1 MDFISIYIDADNISH
16 KIMPTLFNRIK
27 QLGLIGVLKVYRD
40 WSQTDSAKWCQVA
53 QEYKMEAIQCFRQ
66 PHKQSTDIYMI
77 TDILNDLF
85 TLSKNDIIIMITCDS
100 DFNHLCHQILKMG
113 KKLIII
119 GKDSSIANICYQ
131 FWNINDFIVVK
142 NSNKKM
148 KINHDL
154 EHNNLEKEY
163 QTEETSQENTHIFFN
178 EESNSEIISDEIFV
192 DMDIRETLIK
202 CMNNKYIMKLSDMK
216 KEIKKY
222 APLIKLS
229 EKDFN
234 KYKNDFLLIKNKSK
248 IIVLYIPEILIKK
261 CNKKKKDISKLIT
274 DNYPEILKYV
284 KIDPLINL
292 IY

>member
-1 MDFISIYIDADNISH
+1 
-16 KIMPTLFNRIK
+16 MPTLFNRIK

-40 WSQTDSAKWCQVA
+40 WSQPDSVKWCQVA

-77 TDILNDLF
+77 TDILNDLWS
-85 TLSKNDIIIMITCDS
+85 LPKNDIVIMITCDS

-142 NSNKKM
+142 NANKKM
-148 KINHDL
+148 KINHIPTDNINYQKEDL
-154 EHNNLEKEY
+154 
-163 QTEETSQENTHIFFN
+163 TEETSQENTHIFFN
-178 EESNSEIISDEIFV
+178 EESNSDEIFESQI
-192 DMDIRETLIK
+192 DNITMFTDIDIRENLIK
-202 CMNNKYIMKLSDMK
+202 CMNNKYIMKLSEVK
-216 KEIKKY
+216 KELKKY
-222 APLIKLS
+222 APLVKLF
-229 EKDFN
+229 EKDFS

-248 IIVLYIPEILIKK
+248 ILVLYIPEILIKK

-274 DNYPEILKYV
+274 DKYPEILKHI
-284 KIDPLINL
+284 KMDPLINL

>member
-40 WSQTDSAKWCQVA
+40 WSQPDSIKWCQVA

-131 FWNINDFIVVK
+131 FWNIDDFIIDK
-142 NSNKKM
+142 KSNKKM
-148 KINHDL
+148 KINHL
-154 EHNNLEKEY
+154 PTINS
-163 QTEETSQENTHIFFN
+163 EETSQENTHIFFN
-178 EESNSEIISDEIFV
+178 EESNSDIISDEIDENIPLFV
-192 DMDIRETLIK
+192 DIDIRENLIK
-202 CMNNKYIMKLSDMK
+202 CMNNKYIMKISEVK
-216 KEIKKY
+216 KELKKY
-222 APLIKLS
+222 LPLFKLS

-248 IIVLYIPEILIKK
+248 ILVLFIPEILIKK

-274 DNYPEILKYV
+274 DKYPEILKHI
-284 KIDPLINL
+284 KMEPLINL